1 MKKLILPSLIALA
14 FSSQC
19 QLKLPELSPEGRI
32 IQNIGYVNFEIYYG
46 RPAARGRKI
55 FGELVPYG
63 QLWRTGAGKGTTIK
77 FDKPITLGRKEIP
90 AGIYS
95 LTSIPNRTEWTVLL
109 NSDTSKIYGA
119 PEEYD
124 VRTEMVRLSV
134 KPEMTQQ
141 FFESLTLQL
150 DIISNNGELY
160 ISWENTQIH
169 FPILTSNNASAWH
182 EIETKLTANPNDAD
196 NLAYAVYYL
205 QMNKQEPDR
214 LMGYI
219 DRALKIKEDWWYY
232 ELKMSLLTDG
242 KKYEDARKVFQTA
255 QEYLHRVKP
264 REWEY
269 IEKNFKVQMT
279 KWK

>member
-1 MKKLILPSLIALA
+1 
-14 FSSQC
+14 
-19 QLKLPELSPEGRI
+19 
-32 IQNIGYVNFEIYYG
+32 
-46 RPAARGRKI
+46 
-55 FGELVPYG
+55 
-63 QLWRTGAGKGTTIK
+63 
-77 FDKPITLGRKEIP
+77 
-90 AGIYS
+90 
-95 LTSIPNRTEWTVLL
+95 
-109 NSDTSKIYGA
+109 
-119 PEEYD
+119 
-124 VRTEMVRLSV
+124 
-134 KPEMTQQ
+134 MTQQ